1 MFKRLICSLA
11 LLAMVGCG
19 TGETANKITVWHWM
33 TDRHQAFEQ
42 LATKYQ
48 EQTGVEVEFKKF
60 FPPDI
65 YSTKVIAA
73 ARAGSLPEIFGILG
87 EKKVL
92 ASFATAGYVA
102 DLSEDFAKDG
112 WGDSLYKQAMAVTAF
127 GDDNFYKAPKGSYGV
142 PLDTSSMQ
150 FVYNKD
156 LFEQAGLD
164 PEQAPKTFD
173 DMIQMA
179 KTVKEKV
186 EGVEG
191 IVCGWGEV
199 WLLHCLATEWAINIM
214 GEEKF
219 INTLK
224 GEVPYTD
231 PQWIEVFD
239 LFKQLKESGVL
250 YSDIVTMVNRESE
263 DQFARGK
270 AAISFDGSWA
280 VNVYK
285 QLAPELNY
293 DFFPLPIV
301 NKKNPAKI
309 WGGAGASFNV
319 NSKSK
324 NKEQA
329 VAFLKWLTN
338 KEQQEYL
345 VKETNNLPSAK
356 GLEKTLDKK
365 LQSLLD
371 DLETATHP
379 NIWPVEEDSR
389 VIEIMDKGLQQIVL
403 GEKTPE
409 EVATKIQN
417 TKNRL
422 KGK

>member
-1 MFKRLICSLA
+1 MLKKLICSLA
-11 LLAMVGCG
+11 LVAMVGCG
-19 TGETANKITVWHWM
+19 TGESANKITIWHWM

-42 LATKYQ
+42 LALKYQ

-73 ARAGSLPEIFGILG
+73 ARAGTLPEVFGILG

-92 ASFATAGYVA
+92 ASFATAGHVA
-102 DLSEDFAKDG
+102 DLTPEFAKDG
-112 WGDSLYKQAMAVTAF
+112 WGDSLYKQTMAVTAF
-127 GDDNFYKAPKGSYGV
+127 GEENFYKAPKGSYGV
-142 PLDTSSMQ
+142 PLDSSSMQ

-156 LFEQAGLD
+156 LFKQAGLD
-164 PEQAPKTFD
+164 PEQAPKTFTD
-173 DMIQMA
+173 LIEMA
-179 KTVKEKV
+179 KIVKEKV

-199 WLLHCLATEWAINIM
+199 WLMHCLATEWAINIM
-214 GEEKF
+214 GEDKF
-219 INTLK
+219 VDTLR

-231 PQWIEVFD
+231 PQWIQVFD
-239 LFKQLKESGVL
+239 LFKQLKDSGVL

-263 DQFARGK
+263 DYFSRGK
-270 AAISFDGSWA
+270 AVFSFDGSWA

-293 DFFPLPIV
+293 GFFPLPVV

-309 WGGAGASFNV
+309 WGGAGASFTV

-324 NKEQA
+324 KKETA
-329 VAFLKWLTN
+329 VDFLKWLTA
-338 KEQQEYL
+338 KEQQSYL
-345 VKETNNLPSAK
+345 LKETNNLPSAK
-356 GLEKTLDKK
+356 GLESELDSK
-365 LQSLLD
+365 LQSLLKG
-371 DLETATHP
+371 LESATHP

-417 TKNRL
+417 TKSRVS
-422 KGK
+422 GK